1 VVRVM
6 KIAFGLLAGLLGVA
20 GGAPQTAPLGVSVVA
35 YGAAPDNRTD
45 STTAIQRAVDD
56 VATHSGGGRI
66 VFPSGQ
72 GCYVVSAPLMIRVPG
87 VFLEGEANR
96 AFNDSGPCLRAEG
109 FVGPLLHI
117 TNPAN
122 QANLSLTSS
131 LVPGPGQALAT
142 MAAGQNTATYIDLQ
156 DASAPAQLDGL
167 PAFTVELFFR
177 ITTAPARGAGPVVLL
192 ASFGNL
198 GPNEKGGY
206 AFGLEVSEAL
216 ELTGRMTV
224 GGEAARVGGFVLS
237 LNTVYHTALTY
248 DGASVRLF
256 VGTPGR
262 PSTLVGTVAARGPV
276 TQAPFEMMPIGGRR
290 SPWPRG
296 GPYTNPIDGVM
307 DSIRLSRTARYTAS
321 FDAPTAKLPF
331 DADTLILENFDREAS
346 GDWSIVRTSL
356 GGLTYLPKYGTFTGA
371 LLGNIEVSHLE
382 LRPGYGQAIW
392 AYAVLTSSFH
402 DLSFVGGTFG
412 FTGVGNFLNRFDNI
426 HLTSTGPHGRVGLDL
441 SGGVSGI
448 TSVRNLTFTAW
459 AFGIVQDSGSSAF
472 DSLYFHGDKQVIPMV
487 LRHGSYVVTSTSF
500 SIEDADPRPYVAN
513 LLLVDNPNVAIVGG
527 EFERFFSPGPAV
539 QVDGGKATT
548 FTAVYARPHP
558 NATEIIRVV
567 APTTNRIL
575 ILNGYTD
582 QPGVPWT
589 ASPRDVSVLPQQ

>member
-1 VVRVM
+1 M
-6 KIAFGLLAGLLGVA
+6 KITLVLLAALLGVA
-20 GGAPQTAPLGVSVVA
+20 AGASAQTAPLGASVVT

-45 STTAIQRAVDD
+45 STAAIQHAIDD
-56 VATHSGGGRI
+56 VAQRAGGGRI

-72 GCYVVSAPLMIRVPG
+72 GCYVVSAPLTIRASG

-96 AFNDSGPCLRAEG
+96 AFNDAGPCLRTDG
-109 FVGPLLHI
+109 YVGPLLHI

-122 QANLSLTSS
+122 QANLALTSS
-131 LVPGPGQALAT
+131 LVAGPGQALAT
-142 MAAGQNTATYIDLQ
+142 TAAGQNTATYVDLQ
-156 DASAPAQLDGL
+156 DASVPAQLNGL
-167 PAFTVELFFR
+167 PTFTAELFFR
-177 ITTAPARGAGPVVLL
+177 ITNAPARGGGPVVLL

-198 GPNEKGGY
+198 GPNETSGY
-206 AFGLEVSEAL
+206 AFGFEVSETL
-216 ELTGRMTV
+216 ELTGRMTI
-224 GGEAARVGGFVLS
+224 GGEAAHVGGYVLS

-256 VGTPGR
+256 AGTPGR

-307 DSIRLSRTARYTAS
+307 DSIRLSRTARYTAPFATPAAKLA
-321 FDAPTAKLPF
+321 FDAE
-331 DADTLILENFDREAS
+331 TLILENFDREVS

-382 LRPGYGQAIW
+382 LRPGFGQAIW

-402 DLSFVGGTFG
+402 DLSLVGGTFG
-412 FTGVGNFLNRFDNI
+412 FTGLGNFLNRFDNI

-459 AFGIVQDSGSSAF
+459 AFGIVQDSGSSTF
-472 DSLYFHGDKQVIPMV
+472 DSLYFHGDKQVIPIV
-487 LRHGSYVVTSTSF
+487 LRHGSYLVMSTSF
-500 SIEDADPRPYVAN
+500 SIEDADPGPYVAN

-539 QVDGGKATT
+539 QVDGGKAIT
-548 FTAVYARPHP
+548 FTAAYARPHP
-558 NATEIIRVV
+558 RATEIIRIV
-567 APTTNRIL
+567 APTANRIL

-589 ASPRDVSVLPQQ
+589 TSARDVTVLP